1 MDNSHQLF
9 YKFVIGGSKILE
21 ALNKSALGE
30 TTEKSLRKW
39 NLSDMADLVGR
50 TPHTIVKNI
59 KSGNLQKPQTSS
71 NIQKIYSIHDINK
84 ARELF
89 ETKPS
94 KPQGSNAQIIAFTNF
109 KGGVAKTTS
118 AVHASHYFAKAGY
131 KVLLIDT
138 DSQASATSSFGF
150 SPDHDFSPD
159 ETLLPIFTE
168 SNIEI
173 KNLIKK
179 TYWGT
184 LDLIPANLSL
194 YKAELEIPIIGE
206 NYRKKGISYSIHNIL
221 LENINT
227 IRNQYDIIL
236 IDCPPSMSILNT
248 NALFAAD
255 GLIIPCPP
263 ELPDVASMF
272 QFFEMIQ
279 DALKRYPEKQY
290 SFARVLMT
298 KVDGSNTSSLVIKA
312 LRAVFGNHILHS
324 EMLNTQ
330 VIKRARTEMQSVYEI
345 DSYKGSKK
353 TLERAIQIVDSVNKE
368 IEALIKDSWLS
379 SAQID
384 TNLIK
389 EVI

>member
-9 YKFVIGGSKILE
+9 NKFVIAGKKIIE
-21 ALNKSALGE
+21 ALHEDALGE
-30 TTEKSLRKW
+30 NTEKSLRKW
-39 NLSDMADLVGR
+39 NLSDVADLVGR

-59 KSGNLQKPQTSS
+59 KSGKLKKPQSTS
-71 NIQKIYSIHDINK
+71 NIQKIYSINYINS

-89 ETKPS
+89 NTRVS
-94 KPQGSNAQIIAFTNF
+94 KPQGSDAKIIAFTNF

-131 KVLLIDT
+131 KVLLIDA

-150 SPDHDFSPD
+150 APDHHFSPN
-159 ETLLPIFTE
+159 ETLLPLFTKDDYP
-168 SNIEI
+168 I
-173 KNLIKK
+173 KKLIKK
-179 TYWGT
+179 TYWDS

-194 YKAELEIPIIGE
+194 YNVELEIPIAGE
-206 NYRKKGISYSIHNIL
+206 KSRLKGHSFQFHNIL
-221 LENINT
+221 LEKINT
-227 IRNQYDIIL
+227 IRNQYDIII

-272 QFFEMIQ
+272 QFFGMIK
-279 DALKRYPEKQY
+279 DTLKRYPEKEY
-290 SFARVLMT
+290 AFVRILMT
-298 KVDGSNTSSLVIKA
+298 KVDGSNMSTLVTKA
-312 LRAVFGNHILHS
+312 LRSVYGNHILHS

-330 VIKRARTEMQSVYEI
+330 VIKRARAEMQSVYEI

-353 TLERAIQIVDSVNKE
+353 TLDRALQIIDSVNKE
-368 IEALIKDSWLS
+368 IECLIRNSWETSTPIKKALIE
-379 SAQID
+379 
-384 TNLIK
+384 
-389 EVI
+389 EVV